1 MVVAGVAVVVAG
13 IERLESR
20 ASRAEVARVGASAGE
35 QSKTRLYAV
44 GDRAAAIPG
53 VEFRR
58 ADKTVLLYISSTC
71 IYCAHSMDFY
81 RTLVDSDPRRNGR
94 YQVVAVSA
102 EPAATFD
109 VFLRR
114 FQLVP
119 DRAVVLSR
127 PDPKVTRHRLWSW
140 RIDQV

>member
-44 GDRAAAIPG
+44 GDRAAAVPG

-71 IYCAHSMDFY
+71 IYS
-81 RTLVDSDPRRNGR
+81 R
-94 YQVVAVSA
+94 
-102 EPAATFD
+102 
-109 VFLRR
+109 RR
-114 FQLVP
+114 FGSA
-119 DRAVVLSR
+119 RSKATGRSSIFR
-127 PDPKVTRHRLWSW
+127 
-140 RIDQV
+140 